1 MKTNIQPHVGAM
13 AYTVLAGTLFVG
25 RIIDHLDDDHWKLLA
40 FNVHPE
46 DADKEDDELDRVG
59 FIRSNLIVRTNDL
72 NVHCASYEA
81 VPAKLAHYTATS
93 VVVTAFDEELA
104 HVNILGHER
113 GYKFAVDAACT
124 IRDRFNKDWRH
135 KIEREM
141 IRAYYDESSSSGE
154 ASGE

>member
-13 AYTVLAGTLFVG
+13 VYTKLVDTVFVG
-25 RIIDHLDDDHWKLLA
+25 RIIDQLDNDHWKLLV
-40 FNVHPE
+40 FNIHPE
-46 DADKEDDELDRVG
+46 DADKEDDELDKVG
-59 FIRSNLIVRTNDL
+59 FVRTHLVVRTDAL
-72 NVHCASYEA
+72 DVYCAGYEA
-81 VPAKLAHYTATS
+81 SPAKLDHYNTLS

-104 HVNILGHER
+104 HVNILGHEY

-154 ASGE
+154 APGK